1 MIKHSNGYIEEY
13 LKEIESNKIIAGNEI
28 LQILHNLISDMES
41 DAFVYD
47 TTDADRR
54 MGFIEGCLRL
64 TKSPFYQKPFKLML
78 WQKAFISALYGFY
91 MVEDGTQRFRK
102 ACLLIARKNGKSE
115 LCSALLLTDFFIGGK
130 GMDIVC
136 SSNDD
141 TQASILFDA
150 CDTMRQLI
158 DPMSEDTWR
167 NQKGLKCFINNNKI
181 FKISERTRNREGR
194 NIDTSVFDECFP
206 PDVEILTHRGYIR
219 FDELKDT
226 DLVAEVNDSTF
237 DFVKPVRIIKREHEG
252 ELIGTTIG
260 LNAKLFTTLNH
271 NMVYMNTKTNKYE
284 FVKAIDI
291 PEKHHKLVKSINYT
305 KHGEGLTDLERI
317 FIATQAD
324 GTLHYSQRQARNT
337 WHNSRVSTGDMYLI
351 SFKKQRKIDR
361 FIFLCERAGINYKEI
376 KSYKNK
382 RRFTY
387 ILPSGKN
394 YKHFDETFNLNDFTY
409 EKAKDFIDELVQW
422 DGSVF
427 PSYLYYSSV
436 VKKNADFV
444 TAIGTMAGYNV
455 RCSVEYDNRKST
467 FSNVYRVTFKH
478 TKYDGSFNKLT
489 QKECIP
495 YSGDVYCVE
504 VPSHKIIV
512 KSDGIPVVCGNC
524 HELQSGDIIKAIEQS
539 QSLKPNPKFICI
551 TTEGFVNGG
560 WLDQELIRARGILF
574 NEIHDEASVRYLPW
588 LYTQDSEAEIWQGN
602 KTNRLWMKSNPSLG
616 TVKRYDY
623 LEQQIALA
631 RGNGTDRAF
640 VLSKD
645 FNVKQSNSEA
655 WLLSEDIEYDSE
667 FDPEEFRGS
676 ICLGA
681 VDIAETTDL
690 TCAKILLMKPDD
702 SKKYIF
708 SQYWIPQGKIDRGDL
723 DIKAGARYLDW
734 QKQGI
739 IRITDGNYIDTTVI
753 ADWFYELYKTYGF
766 RLYKCGYDVK
776 FSTDFV
782 KRMGDYGFDSE
793 LVYQS
798 PTVMSQPMKMVEAD
812 IKDKLIVG
820 NREID
825 KWCFSN
831 VSLQINAQGQGMAV
845 KIDNMSSRKIDGAV
859 ATIILYEIYRRYR
872 LDFTNALEN

>member
-1 MIKHSNGYIEEY
+1 MIKYSNGYIEEY
-13 LKEIESNKIIAGNEI
+13 LKEIESNKVIAGNEI
-28 LQILHNLISDMES
+28 LRILHNLISDMKS
-41 DAFVYD
+41 DDFIYD

-91 MVEDGTQRFRK
+91 MKEDGTQRFRK
-102 ACLLIARKNGKSE
+102 ACLLIARKNGKDIDINTIIDTPSGRKLFKDIHEGDYVFGHDGKPVKVLWESDIQYDNDYEVTFEDGEKIIAGASHNWSVTTDKNADFESCIVKTTEELVKSFDKGWRVPLMTTLITSECSTKAIIDITPVETVPSKCIAVDDKYHLFAVGERNTLTHNSE

-194 NIDTSVFDECFP
+194 NIDTSVFDEA
-206 PDVEILTHRGYIR
+206 H
-219 FDELKDT
+219 
-226 DLVAEVNDSTF
+226 
-237 DFVKPVRIIKREHEG
+237 
-252 ELIGTTIG
+252 
-260 LNAKLFTTLNH
+260 
-271 NMVYMNTKTNKYE
+271 
-284 FVKAIDI
+284 
-291 PEKHHKLVKSINYT
+291 
-305 KHGEGLTDLERI
+305 
-317 FIATQAD
+317 
-324 GTLHYSQRQARNT
+324 
-337 WHNSRVSTGDMYLI
+337 
-351 SFKKQRKIDR
+351 
-361 FIFLCERAGINYKEI
+361 
-376 KSYKNK
+376 
-382 RRFTY
+382 
-387 ILPSGKN
+387 
-394 YKHFDETFNLNDFTY
+394 
-409 EKAKDFIDELVQW
+409 ELV
-422 DGSVF
+422 
-427 PSYLYYSSV
+427 
-436 VKKNADFV
+436 
-444 TAIGTMAGYNV
+444 
-455 RCSVEYDNRKST
+455 
-467 FSNVYRVTFKH
+467 
-478 TKYDGSFNKLT
+478 
-489 QKECIP
+489 
-495 YSGDVYCVE
+495 
-504 VPSHKIIV
+504 
-512 KSDGIPVVCGNC
+512 
-524 HELQSGDIIKAIEQS
+524 SGDIIKAIEQS
-539 QSLKPNPKFICI
+539 QSLKPNPKFIVI

-560 WLDQELIRARGILF
+560 WLDQELVRARGILF
-574 NEIHDEASVRYLPW
+574 NEIHDEASIRYLPW

-631 RGNGTDRAF
+631 RQNSTDRAF

-655 WLLSEDIEYDSE
+655 WLLSEEIEYDTE

-708 SQYWIPQGKIDRGDL
+708 SQYWIPQGKVDRGDL

-782 KRMGDYGFDSE
+782 KRMGDYGFDAE

-812 IKDKLIVG
+812 IKDKLIIG
-820 NREID
+820 NTEID

-859 ATIILYEIYRRYR
+859 TTIILYEIYRRYR
-872 LDFTNALEN
+872 LDFTNTLEN

>member
-1 MIKHSNGYIEEY
+1 MIKYSNGHIEEY

-28 LQILHNLISDMES
+28 LRILHNLISDMKS
-41 DAFVYD
+41 DDFVYD

-91 MVEDGTQRFRK
+91 MKEDGTQRFRK
-102 ACLLIARKNGKSE
+102 ACLLIARKNGKLVNINTIVDTPSGRKLFKDIHEGDYVFGHDGKPVKVLWESDIQYDNTYKIVFEDGEEIIAGASHNWSVTTDKNADFESCIVKTTEELVKSFDKGWRVPLMTTLSTPDCSTKAIIDIIPVETVPSKCIAVDDKYHLFAVGERNTLTHNSE

-206 PDVEILTHRGYIR
+206 PDVEILTHRGFIR
-219 FDELKDT
+219 FDELRGT
-226 DLVAEVNDSTF
+226 DLVAEVNNDTF
-237 DFVKPVRIIKREHEG
+237 DFVKPVRIIKRKHEG

-260 LNAKLFTTLNH
+260 LNAKLFTTPNH
-271 NMVYMNTKTNKYE
+271 NMVYVNTRTNEYE

-291 PEKHHKLVKSINYT
+291 PEKHYKFVKYNEKL
-305 KHGEGLTDLERI
+305 
-317 FIATQAD
+317 
-324 GTLHYSQRQARNT
+324 NT
-337 WHNSRVSTGDMYLI
+337 FEY
-351 SFKKQRKIDR
+351 ID
-361 FIFLCERAGINYKEI
+361 
-376 KSYKNK
+376 
-382 RRFTY
+382 
-387 ILPSGKN
+387 
-394 YKHFDETFNLNDFTY
+394 
-409 EKAKDFIDELVQW
+409 
-422 DGSVF
+422 
-427 PSYLYYSSV
+427 SS
-436 VKKNADFV
+436 A
-444 TAIGTMAGYNV
+444 
-455 RCSVEYDNRKST
+455 
-467 FSNVYRVTFKH
+467 
-478 TKYDGSFNKLT
+478 
-489 QKECIP
+489 QKECMP

-512 KSDGIPVVCGNC
+512 KSDGIPMVCGNC

-574 NEIHDEASVRYLPW
+574 NEIHDEASIRYLPW

-631 RGNGTDRAF
+631 RQNSTDRAF

-655 WLLSEDIEYDSE
+655 WLLSEEIEYDTE

-739 IRITDGNYIDTTVI
+739 IRITDGNYIDTIVI

-782 KRMGDYGFDSE
+782 KRMGDYGFDAE

-812 IKDKLIVG
+812 IKDKLIIG
-820 NREID
+820 NTEID

-859 ATIILYEIYRRYR
+859 TTIILYEIYRRYR

>member
-41 DAFVYD
+41 DNFVYD

-54 MGFIEGCLRL
+54 MSFIEGCLRL

-91 MVEDGTQRFRK
+91 MSDDGTQRFRK

-194 NIDTSVFDECFP
+194 NIDTSVFDE
-206 PDVEILTHRGYIR
+206 
-219 FDELKDT
+219 
-226 DLVAEVNDSTF
+226 A
-237 DFVKPVRIIKREHEG
+237 
-252 ELIGTTIG
+252 
-260 LNAKLFTTLNH
+260 
-271 NMVYMNTKTNKYE
+271 
-284 FVKAIDI
+284 
-291 PEKHHKLVKSINYT
+291 
-305 KHGEGLTDLERI
+305 
-317 FIATQAD
+317 
-324 GTLHYSQRQARNT
+324 
-337 WHNSRVSTGDMYLI
+337 
-351 SFKKQRKIDR
+351 
-361 FIFLCERAGINYKEI
+361 
-376 KSYKNK
+376 
-382 RRFTY
+382 
-387 ILPSGKN
+387 
-394 YKHFDETFNLNDFTY
+394 
-409 EKAKDFIDELVQW
+409 
-422 DGSVF
+422 
-427 PSYLYYSSV
+427 
-436 VKKNADFV
+436 
-444 TAIGTMAGYNV
+444 
-455 RCSVEYDNRKST
+455 
-467 FSNVYRVTFKH
+467 
-478 TKYDGSFNKLT
+478 
-489 QKECIP
+489 
-495 YSGDVYCVE
+495 
-504 VPSHKIIV
+504 
-512 KSDGIPVVCGNC
+512 
-524 HELQSGDIIKAIEQS
+524 HELESGDIIKAIEQS
-539 QSLKPNPKFICI
+539 QSLKPNPKFIVI

-560 WLDQELIRARGILF
+560 WLDQELLRARGILF
-574 NEIHDEASVRYLPW
+574 NEIHDEASIRYLPW

-655 WLLSEDIEYDSE
+655 WLLSEDIEYDAE

-734 QKQGI
+734 QKHGI
-739 IRITDGNYIDTTVI
+739 IRICDGNYIDTTVI

-782 KRMGDYGFDSE
+782 KRMGDYGFDAE

-820 NREID
+820 NTEID

-831 VSLQINAQGQGMAV
+831 VSLQINVQGQGMAV

-859 ATIILYEIYRRYR
+859 TTIILYEIYRRYR

>member
-28 LQILHNLISDMES
+28 LQILHNLISDMKS
-41 DAFVYD
+41 DNFVYD

-54 MGFIEGCLRL
+54 MSFIEGCLRL

-91 MVEDGTQRFRK
+91 MSDDGTQRFRK
-102 ACLLIARKNGKSE
+102 ACLLIARKNGKAVDINTIIDTPSGRKLFKDIHEGDYVFGYDGKPVKVLWESDIRYDDTYKVIFEDGEEIIAGASHNWSVTTDKNADFESCIVKTTEELVNTFNKGWRVPLMTTLVTPDCSTKAIIDITPVETVPSKCIAVDDKYHLFAVGERNTLTHNSE

-206 PDVEILTHRGYIR
+206 PDVEILTQRGFIR
-219 FDELKDT
+219 FDELKDS
-226 DLVAEVNDSTF
+226 DLVAEVNDDTF
-237 DFVKPVRIIKREHEG
+237 DFVKPVRMIKRKHEG

-260 LNAKLFTTLNH
+260 SNAKLFTTPNH
-271 NMVYMNTKTNKYE
+271 NMVYMNTKTNEYE
-284 FVKAIDI
+284 FVKAIDV
-291 PEKHHKLVKSINYT
+291 PEKHHKLVKYN
-305 KHGEGLTDLERI
+305 
-317 FIATQAD
+317 
-324 GTLHYSQRQARNT
+324 
-337 WHNSRVSTGDMYLI
+337 
-351 SFKKQRKIDR
+351 
-361 FIFLCERAGINYKEI
+361 
-376 KSYKNK
+376 
-382 RRFTY
+382 
-387 ILPSGKN
+387 
-394 YKHFDETFNLNDFTY
+394 
-409 EKAKDFIDELVQW
+409 EKANAFEYID
-422 DGSVF
+422 
-427 PSYLYYSSV
+427 SS
-436 VKKNADFV
+436 
-444 TAIGTMAGYNV
+444 
-455 RCSVEYDNRKST
+455 
-467 FSNVYRVTFKH
+467 
-478 TKYDGSFNKLT
+478 T
-489 QKECIP
+489 QKECVP

-504 VPSHKIIV
+504 VPTHKIIV

-574 NEIHDEASVRYLPW
+574 NEIHDEASIRYLPW

-655 WLLSEDIEYDSE
+655 WLLSEDIEYDAE

-734 QKQGI
+734 QKHGI
-739 IRITDGNYIDTTVI
+739 IRICDGNYIDTTVI

-820 NREID
+820 NTEID

-859 ATIILYEIYRRYR
+859 TTIILYEIYRRYR